1 MVPIVSHKSL
11 TCTDTPIYKM
21 CPDISFITLIPP
33 LIITYYYAEGGYIID
48 HDENS

>member
-1 MVPIVSHKSL
+1 MLNSTINIVV
-11 TCTDTPIYKM
+11 
-21 CPDISFITLIPP
+21 CPLLPFITLITP